1 MQIPLLLRQEKE
13 AVAMKAF
20 VSTSNNLKLKVFYND
35 VPQYEIIPQE
45 IINIIVNDTI
55 DQTRESIKK
64 QFDKTDDKN

>member
-1 MQIPLLLRQEKE
+1 
-13 AVAMKAF
+13 MKAF